1 MKIGWV
7 CFVGLAVLL
16 MSVPVGA
23 IQVEPETI
31 YDTITEGETD
41 WFSRDISSSTFD
53 VYLVWDDPSDSLTLT
68 IHSPDGSDQTFRDG
82 DDGKVDG
89 KIILTI
95 RNAEQGQWYFE
106 VYGEEVSGVE
116 DYSFSVY

>member
-1 MKIGWV
+1 
-7 CFVGLAVLL
+7 